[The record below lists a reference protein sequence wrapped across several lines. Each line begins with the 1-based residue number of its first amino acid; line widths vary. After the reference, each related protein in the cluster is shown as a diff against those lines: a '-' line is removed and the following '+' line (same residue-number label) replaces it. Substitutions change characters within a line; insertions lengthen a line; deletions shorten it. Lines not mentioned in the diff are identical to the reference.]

1 MDMKT
6 ANIIGFAGSVILV
19 LSLSMWMP
27 FFGPAFSLIIPL
39 PFLFFFSRLGLK
51 DGVITGIIILFVVG
65 IFGRLVGEPHLVLF
79 VSGFAIFGLIIS
91 ELFKRPF
98 SMGTTVFWGTAFM
111 LFMGV
116 ASLLFAGMSENQSPG
131 DVILNYFQSSLSE
144 YVKIYESSGL
154 DQEKLAQVKQAFSL
168 LSKLIARVYPAIIII
183 GTGLLVWINVV
194 LSKPLFRMGKV
205 NYPSF
210 GDADK
215 WHAPELLVW
224 GLIGS
229 GFALFLPATG
239 IRFIAEN
246 VMLVL
251 CVIYIFHGLSIM
263 LFFFNKRGMP
273 RWARIGI
280 YALIILQQLFLILL
294 AVVGLFDQW
303 VDFRKLRKKTDPE
316 LETK

>member
-1 MDMKT
+1 MKT
-6 ANIIGFAGSVILV
+6 TNIIGFAGSVILV

-27 FFGPAFSLIIPL
+27 FFGPAFGLIIPL
-39 PFLFFFSRLGLK
+39 PFLFFFSKLGLK
-51 DGVITGIIILFVVG
+51 EGLTAGVVSLLIVG
-65 IFGRLVGEPHLVLF
+65 ILGSLIGEPQLGLYA
-79 VSGFAIFGLIIS
+79 SGFAIFGLIVS
-91 ELFKRPF
+91 ELFKRPL
-98 SMGTTVFWGTAFM
+98 SMGVIVFFGTAFM

-116 ASLLFAGMSENQSPG
+116 SSLFFAGMTKNQSLG
-131 DVILNYFQSSLSE
+131 DVILGYFQSNLSE
-144 YVKIYESSGL
+144 YVKVYESSGL
-154 DQEKLAQVKQAFSL
+154 DQEKLAQIKQAFSL
-168 LSKLIARVYPAIIII
+168 LSKLIARIYPAIIII

-205 NYPSF
+205 KYPSF
-210 GDADK
+210 ADADK
-215 WHAPELLVW
+215 WCAPELLVW
-224 GLIGS
+224 GIIGS

-246 VMLVL
+246 VLLVL
-251 CVIYIFHGLSIM
+251 FVIYVFHGLSITM
-263 LFFFNKRGMP
+263 FFFNKRAMP

>member
-1 MDMKT
+1 MKT

-19 LSLSMWMP
+19 LSLSMWVP
-27 FFGPAFSLIIPL
+27 LFGPAFSLIVPL
-39 PFLFFFSRLGLK
+39 PFLFFFSKLGLK
-51 DGVITGIIILFVVG
+51 EGLTAGIISLLAVG
-65 IFGRLVGEPHLVLF
+65 IFGKLIGEPQLVMFAL
-79 VSGFAIFGLIIS
+79 GFAIFGLVVS

-98 SMGTTVFWGTAFM
+98 SMGVTIFWGTAFM
-111 LFMGV
+111 LFMGI
-116 ASLLFAGMSENQSPG
+116 ASLFFAGMTKNQSLG
-131 DVILNYFQSSLSE
+131 DVILGYFQSNLSE

-194 LSKPLFRMGKV
+194 LSKPLFHMGKIS
-205 NYPSF
+205 YPSF
-210 GDADK
+210 SDADK
-215 WHAPELLVW
+215 WSAPELLVW
-224 GLIGS
+224 GTIGS

-239 IRFIAEN
+239 IRFVAEN
-246 VMLVL
+246 VLLVL
-251 CVIYIFHGLSIM
+251 FVIYVFHGLSIVM
-263 LFFFNKRGMP
+263 FFFNTRGMP

-294 AVVGLFDQW
+294 AVIGLFDQW